1 MRQRWLVLAL
11 VFSGMVNLAAIGTIG
26 YHGWRVRRPAPPSQ
40 RPFEEMPAPL
50 RRELSLDPDQME
62 KLAEHRRQSR
72 EEMGKIRQGLFEA
85 RTRLME
91 LLRSPDP
98 DSLAVEDLLQQ
109 MVSSQ
114 MAMERKVIHDLLR
127 MRQVLTPEQR
137 ERFMRMMERRF
148 RWNDMGPEHG
158 PEHKGRRGPF
168 GPGRRR
174 EKP

>member
-26 YHGWRVRRPAPPSQ
+26 YHGWRVRTSR

-50 RRELSLDPDQME
+50 RRELSLNPDQME
-62 KLAEHRRQSR
+62 KLGEHRQQSR
-72 EEMGKIRQGLFEA
+72 EEMGRIRQGLLET

-98 DSLAVEDLLQQ
+98 DSMAVEDLLQQ

-114 MAMERKVIHDLLR
+114 MAMERRVIHDLLR
-127 MRQVLTPEQR
+127 LRQVLTPEQR
-137 ERFMRMMERRF
+137 EQFMRLMERRF
-148 RWNDMGPEHG
+148 RWDGMGPERG
-158 PEHKGRRGPF
+158 PEHKRQRGPF
-168 GPGRRR
+168 GNGPRR

>member
-11 VFSGMVNLAAIGTIG
+11 VFSGLVNLAAIGTIG
-26 YHGWRVRRPAPPSQ
+26 YHGWRVRTPR
-40 RPFEEMPAPL
+40 RPFEEMPASL

-62 KLAEHRRQSR
+62 RLAEHRQQSR
-72 EEMGKIRQGLFEA
+72 EEMERIQQSLLET

-98 DSLAVEDLLQQ
+98 DSMAVEDLLQQ

-137 ERFMRMMERRF
+137 ERFMRLMERRF
-148 RWNDMGPEHG
+148 RWGGMGPEHG

-168 GPGRRR
+168 GNGRRR
-174 EKP
+174 ERP